1 MQNVNKKGVF
11 SSHVEDK
18 DHRLDK
24 KNAQRSVLFCQPGN
38 LTKLLE
44 VLAIQYP
51 LSRQVGWFSLTFPLR
66 NSYLP
71 CDLSMSELRPSLIY
85 DLGQLC
91 PLLPVWYV
99 QRTLFKSLQ
108 APNTYRTICEIFIH
122 TKSRFLPIDSHN
134 KSQHCTQRHKH
145 RLNLTR
151 CWSLANYVWF
161 RKDTNLM
168 GPDQAISAPFA
179 TSPVLVCSGHQDE
192 RRTPA
197 PILNN
202 FIHFLSLRC

>member
-1 MQNVNKKGVF
+1 
-11 SSHVEDK
+11 
-18 DHRLDK
+18 
-24 KNAQRSVLFCQPGN
+24 
-38 LTKLLE
+38 
-44 VLAIQYP
+44 
-51 LSRQVGWFSLTFPLR
+51 
-66 NSYLP
+66 
-71 CDLSMSELRPSLIY
+71 
-85 DLGQLC
+85 
-91 PLLPVWYV
+91 
-99 QRTLFKSLQ
+99 
-108 APNTYRTICEIFIH
+108 
-122 TKSRFLPIDSHN
+122 
-134 KSQHCTQRHKH
+134 
-145 RLNLTR
+145 LNLTR